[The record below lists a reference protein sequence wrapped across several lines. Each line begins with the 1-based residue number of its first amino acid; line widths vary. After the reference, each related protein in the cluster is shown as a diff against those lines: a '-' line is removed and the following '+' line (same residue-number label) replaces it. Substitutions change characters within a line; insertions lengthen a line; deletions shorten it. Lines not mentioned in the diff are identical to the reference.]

1 MIKPMRFVKNELI
14 QYKEEEKF
22 KSTPKFAPA
31 GQAQVIVGYEHR
43 KRFSNHSVWIIL

>member
-1 MIKPMRFVKNELI
+1 MSWFN

-31 GQAQVIVGYEHR
+31 GQSTQVIIGATQKTIFKSFR
-43 KRFSNHSVWIIL
+43 LRIIL